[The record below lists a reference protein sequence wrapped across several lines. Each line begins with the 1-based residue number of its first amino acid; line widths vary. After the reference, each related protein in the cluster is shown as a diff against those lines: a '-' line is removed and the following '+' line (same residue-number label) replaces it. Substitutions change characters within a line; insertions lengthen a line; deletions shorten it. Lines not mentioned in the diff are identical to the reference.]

1 MELTSLENKIKQY
14 CIATL
19 PLKDPKLGMEYH
31 YNSIVFCLVDSIFS
45 IGAKYGSVKGVVKRY
60 CERFNLEEFD
70 ASCVHPSDN
79 HTISAFIKNI
89 EPYENDYGAAE
100 IYNNSQRTS
109 SQSGIL
115 KAEAVFEAA
124 KVLQKHN
131 IDRLDDIRILK
142 NTEELE
148 RDFRSIRGQGSGISF
163 SYFMMLCGDENRIKL
178 DRWLLR
184 FAEIAAGEPVS
195 EEQVRN
201 SLLHVCENLKN
212 DYPGITPRRLDYLIW
227 NYISI
232 TDTDSETEFRRNH
245 SRIIEY
251 YQFVEMRLK
260 GICAALISETGKEWN
275 EKLDEYESDPLGRLI
290 YQLRSIQGN
299 VNPAIFSEKEFD
311 HLNSVRE
318 ARNYWCHQCFS
329 APHHVTFKNGS
340 LRENAFRTRL
350 ICDLSEAIEMDRKLA
365 KIFAC
370 IGNQK
375 DFSSTLF

>member
-1 MELTSLENKIKQY
+1 MGLTSLENRIKQY

-19 PLKDPKLGMEYH
+19 PLERPQLGDEYY
-31 YNSIVFCLVDSIFS
+31 YNSIVFCLIDSIFS
-45 IGAKYGSVKGVVKRY
+45 IGANYKSVKNVVNRY
-60 CERFNLEEFD
+60 CKRFNLVKLD
-70 ASCVHPSDN
+70 ASCLHPKDD
-79 HTISAFIKNI
+79 HTISAFMNNI
-89 EPYENDYGAAE
+89 EPYGNDYGATE
-100 IYNNSQRTS
+100 VYDNRQRTS
-109 SQSGIL
+109 PKSGIL
-115 KAEAVFEAA
+115 KAEAVFRAA
-124 KVLQKHN
+124 EVLKKHSVE
-131 IDRLDDIRILK
+131 RLADIRSFEI
-142 NTEELE
+142 TEELE
-148 RDFRSIRGQGSGISF
+148 RDFRSITGQGSGISF
-163 SYFMMLCGDENRIKL
+163 SYFLMLCGDENRIKP

-184 FAEIAAGEPVS
+184 FVEIASGETVS
-195 EEQVRN
+195 EEQARN
-201 SLLHVCENLKN
+201 SLLRVCKDLKN
-212 DYPGITPRRLDYLIW
+212 DYPCITPRRLDYLIW